1 MQGTSKYVLLPIFIG
16 TVVLLIAL
24 TLLAIIAFGPYTHAN
39 LDARYDPSY
48 TRTNQTL
55 IGAPIPYSGDGLA
68 ASSANDQVQHG
79 KQLFVTKGCATCH
92 GLDGHGGI
100 IGPSI
105 AGTKAE
111 KLRVRTTVGPR
122 GMPAYAPGALTD
134 EDLAAI
140 AAYLKAMSK

>member
-16 TVVLLIAL
+16 AVVLLIAL
-24 TLLAIIAFGPYTHAN
+24 TLLTIIALGPYTHAN

-48 TRTNQTL
+48 TRTNQIL
-55 IGAPIPYSGDGLA
+55 VGAPIPYNGDGLA
-68 ASSANDQVQHG
+68 ASPANDLAQHG
-79 KQLFVTKGCATCH
+79 KQLFITKGCATCH

-105 AGTKAE
+105 VGTKAE
-111 KLRVRTTVGPR
+111 KLRVRTTVGPQ

-140 AAYLKAMSK
+140 AAYLKAISK

>member
-1 MQGTSKYVLLPIFIG
+1 MQDTGKYVVLPLIIG
-16 TVVLLIAL
+16 AAVLLIAL
-24 TLLAIIAFGPYTHAN
+24 SLLTIIAHGPYTHAN
-39 LDARYDPSY
+39 LDARYDPGY
-48 TRTNQTL
+48 TRTKQIL

-68 ASSANDQVQHG
+68 GSPSNDLIEHG
-79 KQLFVTKGCATCH
+79 KQLFVSEGCATCH
-92 GLDGHGGI
+92 GLDGRGGI

-105 AGTKAE
+105 VGTKAD
-111 KLRVRTTVGPR
+111 KLRVRTTVGPQ

>member
-1 MQGTSKYVLLPIFIG
+1 MQGTSKYIFLPLFIG

-24 TLLAIIAFGPYTHAN
+24 TLLAIVAFGPYTHAN
-39 LDARYDPSY
+39 LDTGYDPGY

-55 IGAPIPYSGDGLA
+55 IGAPIPYRGDGLA
-68 ASSANDQVQHG
+68 ISPSTDLIQQG
-79 KQLFVTKGCATCH
+79 KQLFITKGCATCH

-105 AGTKAE
+105 VGTNAK
-111 KLRVRTTVGPR
+111 KLRVRTTVGPK
-122 GMPAYAPGALTD
+122 GMPAYAPSALTD
-134 EDLAAI
+134 NDLAAI

>member
-1 MQGTSKYVLLPIFIG
+1 MQGTSKYVFLPLFIG
-16 TVVLLIAL
+16 AVVLLIAL
-24 TLLAIIAFGPYTHAN
+24 SLLAIIAFGPYTHAN
-39 LDARYDPSY
+39 LDAGYNPNY
-48 TRTNQTL
+48 TRTNQIL

-68 ASSANDQVQHG
+68 VSPASDLVQRG

-105 AGTKAE
+105 VGTKAA
-111 KLRVRTTVGPR
+111 KLRIRTTVGPK

>member
-1 MQGTSKYVLLPIFIG
+1 MQGTSKYVFLPLFIG

-24 TLLAIIAFGPYTHAN
+24 SLLAIIAFGPYTHAN
-39 LDARYDPSY
+39 LDAGYNPNY
-48 TRTNQTL
+48 TRTKQIL

-68 ASSANDQVQHG
+68 VSPSNDLIQRG

-105 AGTKAE
+105 VGTKAE
-111 KLRVRTTVGPR
+111 KLRVRTTVGPQ
-122 GMPAYAPGALTD
+122 GMPAYAPSALTD

>member
-1 MQGTSKYVLLPIFIG
+1 MQGTSKYLFLPLFIG

-24 TLLAIIAFGPYTHAN
+24 TLLAIVAFGPYTHAN
-39 LDARYDPSY
+39 LDTGYDPGY

-55 IGAPIPYSGDGLA
+55 IGAPIPYSGEGIA
-68 ASSANDQVQHG
+68 GPSSNDPIRQG

-105 AGTKAE
+105 VGTTAK

-134 EDLAAI
+134 NDLAAI
-140 AAYLKAMSK
+140 AAYLKSMSK